1 MDLVPLVRE
10 DIASNFIGSGNKSIE
25 SLYAELDL
33 QNVKMLTNCTYNH
46 HKADIGNLL
55 AGQNSLLGKQSTE
68 YEKILILVDFD
79 VKIDDPKKQNFC

>member
-55 AGQNSLLGKQSTE
+55 AWQNSLLGKQSTE
-68 YEKILILVDFD
+68 YKKILILVDFN
-79 VKIDDPKKQNFC
+79 VKTDDPKKQNIC